1 MPGINIALEIVLPV
15 LAASYFAG
23 TIPCGLLFSQAAGLG
38 DIRKIGSGNIGATN
52 VLRTGRKWVALCTLV
67 GDTAKGIV
75 TIVIVRAIWPEE
87 IFFHALVGLFTVLG
101 HVFPVWLKFNGG
113 KGVATFGGMLLAL
126 SLPVGAIA
134 GAVWL
139 AVILAT
145 RYSSLASL
153 LATATTPI
161 LAWFFTDPKTTAVIA
176 AVAILVILRHHAN
189 IRRLLRGEETKVG
202 GAGKN

>member
-1 MPGINIALEIVLPV
+1 MLGSDITLGVILAV
-15 LAASYFAG
+15 LAASYLIG
-23 TIPCGLLFSQAAGLG
+23 TIPCGLLFSRAAGLG

-52 VLRTGRKWVALCTLV
+52 VLRTGRKWVALCTMI

-75 TIVIVRAIWPEE
+75 PIVIVRAMWPEE
-87 IFFHALVGLFTVLG
+87 LFFHALVGLFTVLG
-101 HVFPVWLKFNGG
+101 HVFPVWLRFQGG
-113 KGVATFGGMLLAL
+113 KGVATFGGLLLAL

-139 AVILAT
+139 ALVCIT
-145 RYSSLASL
+145 RYSSLAAL
-153 LATATTPI
+153 IATALSPI

-176 AVAILVILRHHAN
+176 AVAVLVWQRHHSN

-202 GAGKN
+202 AKT

>member
-1 MPGINIALEIVLPV
+1 MLGSDITLGVILAV
-15 LAASYFAG
+15 LAASYLIG
-23 TIPCGLLFSQAAGLG
+23 TIPCGLLFSRAAGLG

-52 VLRTGRKWVALCTLV
+52 VLRTGRKWVALCTMI

-75 TIVIVRAIWPEE
+75 PIVIVRAMWPEE

-101 HVFPVWLKFNGG
+101 HVFPVWLRFQGG
-113 KGVATFGGMLLAL
+113 KGVATFGGLLLAL

-139 AVILAT
+139 ALVCIT
-145 RYSSLASL
+145 RYSSLAAL
-153 LATATTPI
+153 IATALSPI

-176 AVAILVILRHHAN
+176 AVAVLVWQRHHSN

-202 GAGKN
+202 AKT

>member
-1 MPGINIALEIVLPV
+1 MLGSDITLGVILAV
-15 LAASYFAG
+15 LAASYLIG
-23 TIPCGLLFSQAAGLG
+23 TIPCGLLFSRAAGLG

-52 VLRTGRKWVALCTLV
+52 VLRTGRKWVALCTMI

-75 TIVIVRAIWPEE
+75 PIVIVRAMWPEE
-87 IFFHALVGLFTVLG
+87 LFFHALVGLFTVLG
-101 HVFPVWLKFNGG
+101 HVFPVWLRFQGG
-113 KGVATFGGMLLAL
+113 KGVATFGGLLLAL

-139 AVILAT
+139 ALVCIT
-145 RYSSLASL
+145 RYSSLAAL
-153 LATATTPI
+153 VATALSPI

-176 AVAILVILRHHAN
+176 AVAVLVWQRHHSN

-202 GAGKN
+202 AKT

>member
-1 MPGINIALEIVLPV
+1 MPGIDIALEIVQLV
-15 LAASYFAG
+15 LAASYLVG

-75 TIVIVRAIWPEE
+75 TIVIVRALWPEE

-101 HVFPVWLKFNGG
+101 HVFPVWLKFDGG

-126 SLPVGAIA
+126 SLPMGAIA

-139 AVILAT
+139 VVILVT

-153 LATATTPI
+153 IATTIAPI
-161 LAWFFTDPKTTAVIA
+161 LAWFFTDPGTTAVVA
-176 AVAILVILRHHAN
+176 AVALLVWQRHHAN

-202 GAGKN
+202 DTGKN

>member
-1 MPGINIALEIVLPV
+1 MLGSDITLGVILAV
-15 LAASYFAG
+15 LAASYLIG
-23 TIPCGLLFSQAAGLG
+23 TIPCGLLFSRAAGLG

-52 VLRTGRKWVALCTLV
+52 VLRTGRKWVALCTMI

-75 TIVIVRAIWPEE
+75 PIVIVRAMWPEE

-101 HVFPVWLKFNGG
+101 HVFPVWLRFQGG
-113 KGVATFGGMLLAL
+113 KGVATFGGLLLAL

-139 AVILAT
+139 ALVCIT
-145 RYSSLASL
+145 RYSSLAAL
-153 LATATTPI
+153 VATALSPV

-176 AVAILVILRHHAN
+176 AVAVLVWQRHHSN

-202 GAGKN
+202 TKT

>member
-1 MPGINIALEIVLPV
+1 MPGIDVPLEIILPV
-15 LAASYFAG
+15 LAASYFIG
-23 TIPCGLLFSQAAGLG
+23 TVPCGLLFSRAAGLG

-52 VLRTGRKWVALCTLV
+52 VLRTGRKLVALCTLV
-67 GDTAKGIV
+67 GDTAKGIG

-87 IFFHALVGLFTVLG
+87 IFFHALAGLFTVLG
-101 HVFPVWLKFNGG
+101 HVFPVWLRFQGG

-139 AVILAT
+139 ALVLIT
-145 RYSSLASL
+145 RYSSLAAL
-153 LATATTPI
+153 IATALAPV
-161 LAWFFTDPKTTAVIA
+161 LAWFFTDPKSSAIIA
-176 AVAILVILRHHAN
+176 AVAVLVWQRHHSN

-202 GAGKN
+202 GTTEK

>member
-1 MPGINIALEIVLPV
+1 MLGSDITLGVILAV
-15 LAASYFAG
+15 LAASYLIG
-23 TIPCGLLFSQAAGLG
+23 TIPCGLLFSRAAGLG

-52 VLRTGRKWVALCTLV
+52 VLRTGRKWVALCTMI

-75 TIVIVRAIWPEE
+75 PIVIVRAMWPEE

-101 HVFPVWLKFNGG
+101 HVFPVWLRFQGG
-113 KGVATFGGMLLAL
+113 KGVATFGGLLLAL

-139 AVILAT
+139 ALVCIT
-145 RYSSLASL
+145 RYSSLAAL
-153 LATATTPI
+153 VATALSPI

-176 AVAILVILRHHAN
+176 AVAVLVWQRHHSN

-202 GAGKN
+202 AKT